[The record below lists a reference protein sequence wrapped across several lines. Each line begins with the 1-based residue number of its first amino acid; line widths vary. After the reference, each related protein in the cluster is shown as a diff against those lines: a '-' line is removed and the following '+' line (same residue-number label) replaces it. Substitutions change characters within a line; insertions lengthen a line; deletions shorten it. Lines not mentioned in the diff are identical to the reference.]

1 MKYDR
6 RILEVRLERVELGVT
21 SRRSAKAEAGQHL
34 LSATLLY
41 PRPMIAER
49 TSLKTVAIDDGV
61 ADLKKAG
68 LSKRIL
74 FKEVIQGPFSIRVD
88 VSEEL
93 SDGELGK
100 FLETATTTF
109 TKVARSEATS
119 MAVGAWTAGLI
130 RVPIDH
136 LSKALSAAA
145 KSAPCSVGTGEA
157 DVTIDG
163 RWKAGSSG
171 KVRIPLGVEQ
181 DVYRL
186 HRVRRGG
193 EMTTRRKKL
202 LSANDENGWVELS
215 LQTYD

>member
-21 SRRSAKAEAGQHL
+21 SRRSAKAKAGQHL

-61 ADLKKAG
+61 ADLRKAG

-74 FKEVIQGPFSIRVD
+74 FKEVIQGPFAIRID

-100 FLETATTTF
+100 FLETVTTTF
-109 TKVARSEATS
+109 TKVARSEATD

-136 LSKALSAAA
+136 LSKALSSAK

-163 RWKAGSSG
+163 RW
-171 KVRIPLGVEQ
+171 
-181 DVYRL
+181 
-186 HRVRRGG
+186 
-193 EMTTRRKKL
+193 
-202 LSANDENGWVELS
+202 
-215 LQTYD
+215 